1 MNNVK
6 YPPSYV
12 YDNLDGMF
20 SERMKRNVSLQDVRV
35 ATGIAPSTIQAYE
48 QGKGNPGRKTYNK
61 LAVFFNWRV
70 WE

>member
-1 MNNVK
+1 MNRVQ
-6 YPPSYV
+6 YPPVFV

-20 SERMKRNVSLQDVRV
+20 AERMKRNVSLSDVRI

-48 QGKGNPGRKTYNK
+48 SGKGNPGKKTYNK
-61 LAVFFNWRV
+61 LAEFFNWRI